1 MKKILIVALVGTM
14 FSAVAMEKQV
24 DVIKE
29 DFEKMEIKSTLAFG
43 TDENTIPFVVEL
55 KTIHGETMM
64 SAKLDA
70 VSYCITN
77 QSQIEFVLDDGNKV
91 VMTNKNGIHC
101 GSNSMFVFL
110 LTDKQKETLKKSPVK
125 SITMKTD
132 SGRIDLTNIK
142 DPAFFVAKLE

>member
-1 MKKILIVALVGTM
+1 MKKILILALCSSM
-14 FSAVAMEKQV
+14 MSAIAMENQI
-24 DVIKE
+24 DVVEQKSETI
-29 DFEKMEIKSTLAFG
+29 DVKSTLAFG

-55 KTIHGETMM
+55 KQIHGETMM

-125 SITMKTD
+125 SIVMKTD
-132 SGRIDLTNIK
+132 SGRIDLNNIN
-142 DPAFFVAKLE
+142 DPTFFALKLE